1 MVAEI
6 DKVWLRTFAPAAG
19 ARIRLVCF
27 PHAGGSASFYIPMS
41 RSLAPG
47 VEVLAV
53 QYPGRQDRRN
63 EPLVPEIG
71 RLADRLAEVLRPLA
85 ASGPLAFFGHSMGA
99 VVAFETA
106 RRMERDGGTGPV
118 VLFASGRRAPGI
130 VREAEDRV
138 HQGDDD
144 AVIEEMRT
152 LSGTEA
158 AVFADD
164 ELLRMVLPAIRN
176 DYQAIET
183 YRAEPEARI
192 GCRVVALIGDADPRT
207 SVSDA
212 KAWRVHTTDAFEL
225 HVFAGGH
232 FFLSQHTQ
240 EIVERVMMD
249 LKEYLAHPR

>member
-6 DKVWLRTFAPAAG
+6 DKEWLRTFAPAQG
-19 ARIRLVCF
+19 ASVRLVCF
-27 PHAGGSASFYIPMS
+27 PHAGGSASFYIPMA

-53 QYPGRQDRRN
+53 QYPGRQDRRG

-71 RLADRLAEVLRPLA
+71 PLADRLAEVLRPLV
-85 ASGPLAFFGHSMGA
+85 ASGPVAFFGHSMGA
-99 VVAFETA
+99 VMAFETA
-106 RRMERDGGTGPV
+106 RRLERDGGTGPV

-130 VREAEDRV
+130 VREERI
-138 HQGDDD
+138 HQGSDE
-144 AVIEEMRT
+144 AVIKEMRA

-176 DYQAIET
+176 DYRAIET

-192 GCRVVALIGDADPRT
+192 GCRVIALIGDADPRT
-207 SVSDA
+207 SVADA
-212 KAWRVHTTDAFEL
+212 KAWRIHTTDAFEL

-232 FFLSQHTQ
+232 FFVSQHPQ
-240 EIVERVMMD
+240 EIVERVTTD
-249 LKEYLAHPR
+249 LKEYLAQAR